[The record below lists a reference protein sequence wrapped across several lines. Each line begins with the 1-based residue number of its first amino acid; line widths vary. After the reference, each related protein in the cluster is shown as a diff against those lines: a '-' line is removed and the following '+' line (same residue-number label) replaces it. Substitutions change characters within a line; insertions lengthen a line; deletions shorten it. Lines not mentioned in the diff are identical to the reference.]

1 MRGKVRVTRSL
12 STLSLACQMQRSV
25 FAQYRFPFDLRRGL
39 NYVGYVVLT
48 SRYNRFIKSPTLL
61 SDCGSTK
68 TTCED
73 RKEGFQGKG
82 WWYNTCQ
89 EEGYEIDGKAIT
101 EEKKGG

>member
-12 STLSLACQMQRSV
+12 STLTLTCQIQRSV
-25 FAQYRFPFDLRRGL
+25 FAQYRFPFDRNELCGL
-39 NYVGYVVLT
+39 CSTYIAL
-48 SRYNRFIKSPTLL
+48 SYNGFIKSPTLL